1 MESKITNIT
10 KQFGEC
16 DFTVSIIENNEVI
29 FNVTKVL
36 PITEDLDIKIEN
48 ERLKTIEQYIN
59 RPKEPDPNYITIN
72 IEEYEGANKLSCN
85 ISFYD
90 MLAENCIVNYELR
103 NDYGVLKS
111 GKWTVEKETLE
122 SWADDDMVII
132 DGLCNFLNINKL

>member
-1 MESKITNIT
+1 MECIITNIV

-16 DFTVSIIENNEVI
+16 DFTVSIIENNEI
-29 FNVTKVL
+29 LFNINKVL
-36 PITEDLDIKIEN
+36 PITDDLDSKIEY

-59 RPKEPDPNYITIN
+59 RPKEPNPNYITIN
-72 IEEYEGANKLSCN
+72 IEEYNGANKLSCN

-90 MLAENCIVNYELR
+90 MLVKNCIVNYELR
-103 NDYGVLKS
+103 NDYGVLES
-111 GKWTVEKETLE
+111 GKWFVDQITLD